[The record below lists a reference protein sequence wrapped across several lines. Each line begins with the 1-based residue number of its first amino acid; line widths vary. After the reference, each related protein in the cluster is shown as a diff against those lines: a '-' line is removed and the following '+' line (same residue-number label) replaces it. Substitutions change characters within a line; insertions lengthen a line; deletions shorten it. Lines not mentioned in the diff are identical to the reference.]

1 MGLDTQLEFDKY
13 CKVVRNPKVGRR
25 LRYDGSKSVKKV
37 ENMLPASRAAYPLRS
52 VDDESKELRFGK
64 SRSSLQK
71 SIAYGS
77 AGVASNRALKKD
89 PLFKVSE
96 ESVNAR
102 KMEVSEERKKIELSY
117 NGDESLSFRVFNAL
131 SASDVASPLLDQR
144 ISAATA
150 STADEI
156 EIEISSP
163 AFKSFNE
170 AETPAMLDSSF
181 RFPSTPD
188 SITGRN
194 LSSDEF
200 FSISIESED
209 GDQLAVGTIERHS
222 IGALELQLCHS
233 VEPLN
238 ECNGL
243 LGRSRF
249 HALQKSSSVNVRMA
263 NAPFQSESNQPG
275 QKTRLSPFWKIL
287 NPIIKS
293 KSMRSLSASAAELG
307 DVTTPGKNRK
317 LHKSLRHAF
326 SNVSNKKESDVQLIK
341 DLRKS
346 VTLSSP
352 GHLNGLLTVGA
363 KHGVP
368 YFEFSVGDVE
378 ELLSAKTWK
387 ANNTCN
393 WVYTFHSMSKRG
405 NNNSRW
411 GPKERCK
418 EPAMVGQMQ
427 VSCFVLSE
435 MRNGGI
441 FDNFTVTEFVLYD
454 IVNARRNMAVRDS
467 PDCSSELVIP
477 SRSSDEESLGSRS
490 SQTEANSILSFMNQ
504 KLRNKDA
511 PCDDE
516 FDVSTHYPWSPANL
530 HPNSEVAAITIQMP
544 LEKGE
549 SLKEKPAE
557 KLGDRQ
563 CLSML
568 DSNANDRKNGRA
580 IRQPNVK
587 VVTPLGTHGLP
598 EREEGGSPSSL
609 LDRWRSGGHCD
620 CGGWD
625 MACPLVVFDGLTVQ
639 SKEEG
644 RYKDVEEPMKLFFE
658 GGKDTVPALTMTSI
672 GGAQYSVDF
681 HARLS
686 KLQAFSVCIAI
697 LHSSEASTVCT
708 FESEQES
715 LHCNSLKMLLN
726 EEVRFLVGAIGEKER

>member
-1 MGLDTQLEFDKY
+1 MGLDTELEFEKY
-13 CKVVRNPKVGRR
+13 CKVVRNPRVERG
-25 LRYDGSKSVKKV
+25 LCYDGSKSVEKV
-37 ENMLPASRAAYPLRS
+37 ENMLPASRAAHPLRS

-64 SRSSLQK
+64 SRGSSHK
-71 SIAYGS
+71 GIAYGP
-77 AGVASNRALKKD
+77 AGVANDRVLKMD

-96 ESVNAR
+96 ESISAR
-102 KMEVSEERKKIELSY
+102 KMGESEERKKIELSY

-131 SASDVASPLLDQR
+131 TASDVASPLLDKR
-144 ISAATA
+144 IS
-150 STADEI
+150 
-156 EIEISSP
+156 P
-163 AFKSFNE
+163 GLKSFKE
-170 AETPAMLDSSF
+170 PETPDLLDLSF
-181 RFPSTPD
+181 RFASTPD

-200 FSISIESED
+200 FSISTESED
-209 GDQLAVGTIERHS
+209 GDQPSVGTIERHS
-222 IGALELQLCHS
+222 IGAPELQLCQT

-238 ECNGL
+238 EGNGV
-243 LGRSRF
+243 LGRNRF
-249 HALQKSSSVNVRMA
+249 RALQKSSSVNVRRA

-275 QKTRLSPFWKIL
+275 QKTRLSPFRKML
-287 NPIIKS
+287 NPIMKS

-307 DVTTPGKNRK
+307 NVTTTGNNRK

-326 SNVSNKKESDVQLIK
+326 SNVSNKKESDVQLVKK
-341 DLRKS
+341 DLRRS
-346 VTLSSP
+346 VPLSSP

-363 KHGVP
+363 KHGVS
-368 YFEFSVGDVE
+368 YFEFFVGDVE

-418 EPAMVGQMQ
+418 GPAMIGQMQ

-441 FDNFTVTEFVLYD
+441 FDNSTVTEFVLYD
-454 IVNARRNMAVRDS
+454 IVNARRNMAVQDS
-467 PDCSSELVIP
+467 PDCLSEFVIP
-477 SRSSDEESLGSRS
+477 SRSRDEESLVSS

-504 KLRNKDA
+504 KLRNKDT
-511 PCDDE
+511 PSDDE
-516 FDVSTHYPWSPANL
+516 FDVSTHYPWSPADL
-530 HPNSEVAAITIQMP
+530 HPISEIAAIVIQMP
-544 LEKGE
+544 LEKRE
-549 SLKEKPAE
+549 SLKEKQAE
-557 KLGDRQ
+557 KFSDRQ

-568 DSNANDRKNGRA
+568 ESNANDRKNDKA
-580 IRQPNVK
+580 IRKPNVK

-598 EREEGGSPSSL
+598 ESEEGGSPSSL

-644 RYKDVEEPMKLFFE
+644 RYKDVEEPMKIFFE
-658 GGKDTVPALTMTSI
+658 GGKETAPALMMTSI
-672 GGAQYSVDF
+672 SGGQYSVDF

-686 KLQAFSVCIAI
+686 KLQAFSVCVAI
-697 LHSSEASTVCT
+697 LHSSEASTACT
-708 FESEQES
+708 FECEQES
-715 LHCNSLKMLLN
+715 LGCNSLKMLLN
-726 EEVRFLVGAIGEKER
+726 EEVRFLVGAVGEKER